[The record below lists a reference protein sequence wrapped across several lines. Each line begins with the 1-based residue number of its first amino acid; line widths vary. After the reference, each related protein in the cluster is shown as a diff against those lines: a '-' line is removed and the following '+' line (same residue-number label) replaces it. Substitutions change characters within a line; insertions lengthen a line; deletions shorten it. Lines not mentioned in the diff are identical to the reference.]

1 MSGWVIYCFR
11 NYAVFDGRAGRPEYW
26 WFYLYTILGN
36 LGLSLLTPRSLV
48 VPGLFVLVTL
58 IPSLAVT
65 ARRMHDTGHSL
76 GWAFAAPPLAGTALA
91 SYGHAMTVAAG
102 VAAKV
107 FALLMV
113 SAAAGL
119 VLWVLTVLCRIGDP
133 GPNRYGDPAPTT
145 PG

>member
-1 MSGWVIYCFR
+1 MWDWVRYCFKH
-11 NYAVFDGRAGRPEYW
+11 YAVFDGRAGRPEYW
-26 WFYLYTILGN
+26 WFYLFTFLGN
-36 LGLSLLTPRSLV
+36 LVLTLPAPRSLV
-48 VPGLFVLVTL
+48 LPGLFLLVTL

-76 GWAFAAPPLAGTALA
+76 GWAVAAPCLAGTALA
-91 SYGHAMTVAAG
+91 SYGHGMTVAAG

-113 SAAAGL
+113 AAASGL
-119 VLWVLTVLCRIGDP
+119 MLWVLSVLCRIGDP
-133 GPNRYGDPAPTT
+133 SPNRYGAPAPTA